1 MAKAIKTGIPRLS
14 SRGDAARPRK
24 CADMTRDELPTGVV
38 TFLMSDVEG
47 SGGHWESD
55 PDQMTIALRDL
66 DSVIAKVSETHGGAV
81 LKSRGEG
88 DSHFVAFGRPSAA
101 VAAACE
107 LQLVTDARRLGG
119 LELRVRIGVH
129 AGEADPS
136 ADDYYGIAVNQTA
149 RLRGVAHGGQTVM
162 SHVVAALARTSLA
175 GKAQLKSL
183 GHHRLRDFPKLE
195 EIFQATTPGAEDV
208 FPPLRTGE
216 SRAPAIMAI
225 AVVDVSNSSDRV
237 AVSHSNDVIE
247 WQRQLSI
254 ALRRAAEPREP
265 AVLKVLGDG
274 CLAGFEDPVIALA
287 FLRDMQAAAAE
298 MDLEVHSGIEIGRV
312 ELYDGDVVGPAT
324 FVASELCRRA
334 TAGQIIGSRNVVD
347 LAGASS
353 GAVSLGRS
361 TLRATGKE
369 TELFAL

>member
-1 MAKAIKTGIPRLS
+1 M
-14 SRGDAARPRK
+14 
-24 CADMTRDELPTGVV
+24 CADVTRDELPTGVV

-47 SGGHWESD
+47 SGGHWVSD
-55 PDQMTIALRDL
+55 HHQMTIAVRDL
-66 DSVIAKVSETHGGAV
+66 DSVIAKVSEAHSGVV
-81 LKSRGEG
+81 LKARGEG
-88 DSHFVAFGRPSAA
+88 DSHFVVFERPSAA

-107 LQLVTDARRLGG
+107 LQSVTSARPLGR

-149 RLRGVAHGGQTVM
+149 RLREVAHGGQTVV

-175 GKAQLKSL
+175 GKVQLKSL

-195 EIFQATTPGAEDV
+195 EIFQATTPGADDV

-225 AVVDVSNSSDRV
+225 AVVDVSGSSDRV
-237 AVSHSNDVIE
+237 AVSHSNDVID
-247 WQRQLSI
+247 WQRRLSI
-254 ALRRAAEPREP
+254 VLRRAAEPREP
-265 AVLKVLGDG
+265 AVLKLLGDG
-274 CLAGFEDPVIALA
+274 CLAAFDDPVIALA
-287 FLRDMQAAAAE
+287 FVRDMQAAFAE
-298 MDLEVHSGIEIGRV
+298 LDLQVHSGIEIGRV
-312 ELYDGDVVGPAT
+312 ELYDGDVVGPAA
-324 FVASELCRRA
+324 FVASELCRLA
-334 TAGQIIGSRNVVD
+334 APGQIIGTRNVVD

-353 GAVSLGRS
+353 GAVSLGGS
-361 TLRATGKE
+361 TLRATGKD

>member
-1 MAKAIKTGIPRLS
+1 
-14 SRGDAARPRK
+14 
-24 CADMTRDELPTGVV
+24 MTRDELPTGVV

-47 SGGHWESD
+47 SGGHWVSD
-55 PDQMTIALRDL
+55 AHQMTIAVGDL
-66 DSVIAKVSETHGGAV
+66 DSVIAKVSATHGGVV
-81 LKSRGEG
+81 LKARGEG
-88 DSHFVAFGRPSAA
+88 DSHFVAFERPSAA
-101 VAAACE
+101 VAAACDV
-107 LQLVTDARRLGG
+107 QLVTKARRLSG

-149 RLRGVAHGGQTVM
+149 RLRAVAHGGQTVV

-195 EIFQATTPGAEDV
+195 EIFQATTPGTDDV

-247 WQRQLSI
+247 WQRELSV

-265 AVLKVLGDG
+265 AVLKVIGDG
-274 CLAGFEDPVIALA
+274 CLPGFEDPVIALR
-287 FLRDMQAAAAE
+287 FLRDMQAALAE
-298 MDLEVHSGIEIGRV
+298 MDLEGWDQARCLPRSNMPLTWGFDCTPNGFE
-312 ELYDGDVVGPAT
+312 P
-324 FVASELCRRA
+324 
-334 TAGQIIGSRNVVD
+334 
-347 LAGASS
+347 
-353 GAVSLGRS
+353 VSPP
-361 TLRATGKE
+361 
-369 TELFAL
+369 